1 MASSSQ
7 SCEKTIRQSSEIT
20 IAESSPDEQL
30 GVPRE
35 EMPNGTVYFSDGDSF
50 QDFSGFQKQHFQ
62 YHFQQAHFHNVSQI
76 QEQVSPAS
84 FLEPA
89 LQQNLL

>member
-1 MASSSQ
+1 M
-7 SCEKTIRQSSEIT
+7 
-20 IAESSPDEQL
+20 

-35 EMPNGTVYFSDGDSF
+35 EMPDGTVYFSDGIFF

-62 YHFQQAHFHNVSQI
+62 SHFQQAHFHNVSQT
-76 QEQVSPAS
+76 QEQVFPAS

-89 LQQNLL
+89 LQQDLL